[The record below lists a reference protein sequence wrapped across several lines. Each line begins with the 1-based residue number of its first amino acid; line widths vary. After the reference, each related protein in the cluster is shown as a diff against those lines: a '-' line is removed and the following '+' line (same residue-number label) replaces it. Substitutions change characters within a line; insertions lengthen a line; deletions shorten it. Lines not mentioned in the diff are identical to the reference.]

1 MDSIFKQPPS
11 ASFQAGFKYTY
22 MVKPVSTRL
31 LTAAGQ
37 ADGHSRAQ
45 SLFVR
50 QCHVGCQCA
59 AHSELHHLDS
69 KLASPQTPV
78 ATASAC
84 RAAFCDAR
92 ARSASTHTT
101 THHVQRTY
109 RCGTKILHTRGLLF
123 PTAPTG
129 QHQKHGHEPASTPAQ
144 RLCEGAASQLG
155 ARALCPH
162 AMPHRLTHRPRH
174 PARGVHEVFTRCS
187 HETATTMRLAHAHY
201 CTHANL

>member
-22 MVKPVSTRL
+22 MVKPVSTRW
-31 LTAAGQ
+31 LTVAGQ

-59 AHSELHHLDS
+59 AHSELHRPDS

-109 RCGTKILHTRGLLF
+109 RCGTTYCI
-123 PTAPTG
+123 P
-129 QHQKHGHEPASTPAQ
+129 EVYS
-144 RLCEGAASQLG
+144 SQLLRQG
-155 ARALCPH
+155 STKSMDTSQRRRQRSVCAKVPRASWEPEHSVPTQC
-162 AMPHRLTHRPRH
+162 R
-174 PARGVHEVFTRCS
+174 
-187 HETATTMRLAHAHY
+187 TA
-201 CTHANL
+201 